1 MFYKLEDGSLEEIT
15 GLNKKIS
22 LNNLIYRYEGLRDD
36 VKFDEFSDAVN
47 LLGKIKEGKDK
58 PS

>member
-36 VKFDEFSDAVN
+36 VKFDEFGNAVN
-47 LLGKIKEGKDK
+47 LLGKIKEGKN
-58 PS
+58 